1 MYKRANEFV
10 RRLTR
15 GEDVKSS
22 PNRSLFRGMSQ
33 EESGDYMCDIK
44 ARTVALTE
52 QGMRKAAGVHFNIDD
67 ISSAENTEINHY
79 IKQALRANALFT
91 VDKDY
96 VVQDGQVII
105 VDDFTGRLM
114 IGRRYSDGPAP
125 GT

>member
-1 MYKRANEFV
+1 
-10 RRLTR
+10 
-15 GEDVKSS
+15 
-22 PNRSLFRGMSQ
+22 
-33 EESGDYMCDIK
+33 
-44 ARTVALTE
+44 
-52 QGMRKAAGVHFNIDD
+52 MRKAEVYFNIDD

-114 IGRRYSDGPAP
+114 IGRRYSDGLHPKHLKQRKALRLK
-125 GT
+125 TRTERVQR